1 MSIEQ
6 KALRAAHES
15 LTLLVAEDAGEYL
28 GGIDQEGIIYALG
41 MVTEALDDPTWNHL
55 FGFGFSV
62 DTNEPEGRPTGS
74 QVRKA
79 IVNALQVPD
88 DELLEAIGM
97 SLETVEVES

>member
-6 KALRAAHES
+6 KALRAAYES
-15 LTLLVAEDAGEYL
+15 LTLLQSEDACKYL
-28 GGIDQEGIIYALG
+28 GGIDAEGVNYAIGL
-41 MVTEALDDPTWNHL
+41 VTEALEDPTWNHL

-79 IVNALQVPD
+79 ILNAMQVPD
-88 DELLEAIGM
+88 DELLENIGAPVD
-97 SLETVEVES
+97 TDEVLP